1 MPKTRAEERGV
12 KLPFST
18 VEGGLEF
25 GRLKVEEHLRE
36 VQEKQQEEAER
47 MQAAGGGNGLPS
59 YPGMGDQNLE
69 ELEALN
75 FNAFLEEYEAE
86 IERNLEM
93 LEQASETPQ
102 NKNDKGDEQDKE
114 REDDFD
120 LDNSDPDDL
129 DDVGDDEPSSDSK
142 KKKHVKKHTVS
153 KSKSKADKQ
162 AKKKSINAT
171 RTQQRGIR
179 ERASSIDKKNDLK
192 KGISS
197 SKQQQQQ
204 EKLEQQRTK
213 KVIVARYTEVVAK
226 DNKGR
231 DILKQTEKV
240 KDQAIGD
247 KSKTPEKPNNGKA
260 LSIKDKIA
268 EAKLTVYVDKMLD
281 SAARMTHQTGRATE
295 FKVGNETLQFKREG
309 QDTFAVRNGEKIP
322 IDEAKGMLKDMGRS
336 IGLGRMEQLSQ
347 IIKVAQ
353 QNPGIRTLS
362 QNKEQTSETQKE
374 HKVITTHAR

>member
-1 MPKTRAEERGV
+1 MPKTRAEERGI
-12 KLPFST
+12 KIPFTT
-18 VEGGLEF
+18 VEGGLEY
-25 GRLKVEEHLRE
+25 GRLKVEEHLKE

-47 MQAAGGGNGLPS
+47 MQVAGGGNVLPS
-59 YPGMGDQNLE
+59 YPGIGSQNLE

-120 LDNSDPDDL
+120 LDNSEPDDL
-129 DDVGDDEPSSDSK
+129 DNVGDDEPSSDSK
-142 KKKHVKKHTVS
+142 KKKQVKKHSVS
-153 KSKSKADKQ
+153 KSKSKTDKQ
-162 AKKKSINAT
+162 GKKKSINAT

-197 SKQQQQQ
+197 LKQQQQ

-213 KVIVARYTEVVAK
+213 KVIVARNTEVVAK
-226 DNKGR
+226 DDKGR

-247 KSKTPEKPNNGKA
+247 KTKTPEKPNNGRA

-295 FKVGNETLQFKREG
+295 FKVGNVTLRFKREG

-322 IDEAKGMLKDMGRS
+322 IDEAKGMLKDMGRL

-353 QNPGIRTLS
+353 QNPGIRTLA
-362 QNKEQTSETQKE
+362 QNKEQASETQKE
-374 HKVITTHAR
+374 QKVITVHAR

>member
-1 MPKTRAEERGV
+1 MPKTRAEERGI
-12 KLPFST
+12 KIPFTT
-18 VEGGLEF
+18 VEGGLEY
-25 GRLKVEEHLRE
+25 GRLKVEEHLKE

-47 MQAAGGGNGLPS
+47 MQVAGGGNVLPS
-59 YPGMGDQNLE
+59 YPGIDSQNLE

-120 LDNSDPDDL
+120 LDNSEPDDL
-129 DDVGDDEPSSDSK
+129 DNVGDDEPSSDSK
-142 KKKHVKKHTVS
+142 KKKQVKKHSVS
-153 KSKSKADKQ
+153 KSKSKTDKQ
-162 AKKKSINAT
+162 GKKKSINAT

-197 SKQQQQQ
+197 LKQQQQ

-213 KVIVARYTEVVAK
+213 KVIVARNTEVVAK
-226 DNKGR
+226 DDKGR

-247 KSKTPEKPNNGKA
+247 KTKTPEKPNNGRA

-295 FKVGNETLQFKREG
+295 FKVGNVTLRFKREG

-322 IDEAKGMLKDMGRS
+322 IDEAKGMLKDMGRL

-353 QNPGIRTLS
+353 QNPGIRTLA
-362 QNKEQTSETQKE
+362 QNKEQASETQKE
-374 HKVITTHAR
+374 QKVITVHAR